1 MEQKGIGLTILG
13 VVAIIAIVGLVLLF
27 TGGATGKAAYKG
39 LPGGVASSK
48 DVCSGI
54 LDCNGPL
61 QATWSGFTFMSGQ
74 RYHVCRC
81 PGENSVSYVLATQ
94 G

>member
-27 TGGATGKAAYKG
+27 TGGATGKGVYNS
-39 LPGGVASSK
+39 LPGGVVSQR
-48 DVCSGI
+48 DVCSGV

-61 QATWSGFTFMSGQ
+61 PAKWSGFRNIGGQ
-74 RYHVCRC
+74 RYNACRC
-81 PGENSVSYVLATQ
+81 PGENSVAYVLSTQ
-94 G
+94 